1 MSDHTV
7 PSRFARSGST
17 VRFDHGGSPV
27 AVTVCTS
34 RIVRVELADERDAVG
49 PSYVGPRSWAAVPF
63 EIMDGEHVRLS
74 TGDLHVEAATSP
86 LRLTF
91 LDTAGG
97 GRLVWYFLI
106 GQDLR
111 SVMLEVAEL
120 LGRPPL
126 PPRWAWGFSSPPATS
141 R

>member
-1 MSDHTV
+1 M
-7 PSRFARSGST
+7 
-17 VRFDHGGSPV
+17 RFDHGGSPV

-91 LDTAGG
+91 LDTAGAWLLREPAQCGMATETVGEGRRRVRATFEFSDEQHFYGLGQG
-97 GRLVWYFLI
+97 GLQLDRLGI
-106 GQDLR
+106 
-111 SVMLEVAEL
+111 
-120 LGRPPL
+120 
-126 PPRWAWGFSSPPATS
+126 
-141 R
+141 